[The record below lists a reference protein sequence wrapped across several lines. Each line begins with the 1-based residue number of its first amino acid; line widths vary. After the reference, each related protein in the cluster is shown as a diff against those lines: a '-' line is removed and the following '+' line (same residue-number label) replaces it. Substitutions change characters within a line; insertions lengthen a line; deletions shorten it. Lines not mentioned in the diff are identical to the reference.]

1 MEYYIS
7 RSHLLPRL
15 ISSIDGERSF
25 FLKISIIIRDKMF
38 NRINN
43 LKFPRSRFSYTGSVG
58 GCKIS
63 KRV

>member
-38 NRINN
+38 NRISIEISAITVQ
-43 LKFPRSRFSYTGSVG
+43 LHGFSW
-58 GCKIS
+58 
-63 KRV
+63 RVQNF

>member
-15 ISSIDGERSF
+15 ISSIDEERSF

-38 NRINN
+38 NRISN